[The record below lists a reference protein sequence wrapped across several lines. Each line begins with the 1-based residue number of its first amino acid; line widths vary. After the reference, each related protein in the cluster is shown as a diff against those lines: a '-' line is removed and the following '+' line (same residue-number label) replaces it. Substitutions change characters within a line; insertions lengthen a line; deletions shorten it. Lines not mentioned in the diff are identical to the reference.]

1 MSWGTCYS
9 ASNNIHFDFP
19 PIMDDGRN
27 YASWQPGGALNE
39 QIRKENKIHS
49 NWAYRLYLQ
58 NNADNIIRVNQ
69 LSACDECCSCPAKF
83 ANASGNTIG
92 NGYGNVND
100 NVNAISNG
108 IRQPNNS
115 TPFLYKSCSDN
126 SQPFG
131 YENSD
136 LKNLYLSD
144 VQLQSRMVTP
154 VITQEQ
160 ILRQGF
166 KRAN

>member
-39 QIRKENKIHS
+39 QIRKDNKIHS

-69 LSACDECCSCPAKF
+69 LSACDECCSCPAK
-83 ANASGNTIG
+83 
-92 NGYGNVND
+92 YGNN
-100 NVNAISNG
+100 N
-108 IRQPNNS
+108 QPNNG

-126 SQPFG
+126 SQPYG
-131 YENSD
+131 YERSD

-144 VQLQSRMVTP
+144 TQLQSRMVTP

-160 ILRQGF
+160 ILRQGY

>member
-1 MSWGTCYS
+1 
-9 ASNNIHFDFP
+9 
-19 PIMDDGRN
+19 MDDGRN

-39 QIRKENKIHS
+39 EIRKANKIHS
-49 NWAYRLYLQ
+49 NWAYRSYLT
-58 NNADNIIRVNQ
+58 NNADEIIRVNQ
-69 LSACDECCSCPAKF
+69 LSACDDCCSCPAK
-83 ANASGNTIG
+83 
-92 NGYGNVND
+92 YND
-100 NVNAISNG
+100 VPQEPQRNKMEYVYKT
-108 IRQPNNS
+108 

-154 VITQEQ
+154 VITQEH
-160 ILRQGF
+160 ILRKGYA
-166 KRAN
+166 RAN